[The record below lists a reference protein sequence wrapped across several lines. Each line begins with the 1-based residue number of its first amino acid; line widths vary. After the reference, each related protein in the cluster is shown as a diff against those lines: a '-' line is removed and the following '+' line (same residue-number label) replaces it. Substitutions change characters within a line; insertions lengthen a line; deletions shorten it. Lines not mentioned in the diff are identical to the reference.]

1 MIGAAA
7 WSSGKRNYRFATA
20 ALREGRFMWLFTRIA
35 AASCF
40 ALAVLVAMVQ
50 VHPAGPSGMAA
61 RGAQAA
67 VLLSAV
73 AVGARW
79 RWGLWPSYRQAVIVA
94 VWLDVSIAVL
104 AVTMSTPVAGLCVV
118 LFMGLNGVFVA
129 FLMGWRMQMVHLA
142 FCCAVIAVI
151 VTDAAFGAGEDLAT
165 VALLLAPTLT
175 WVLVVSLCG
184 SWLVEYGRKA
194 VRETARSAHYDPLT
208 GLRNRRGMYAAVKS
222 ALSRTGDPITIV
234 AAVCDIDRF
243 KQLNDR
249 DGHAAGDAALVAK
262 AEQLR
267 LLAAR
272 AELTARIGGDE
283 LVLVAFTADTET
295 DVAVGELLNR
305 LDPLT
310 RADADVPLTAS
321 VGIATHSTSD
331 PHFSLDD
338 VLRHADAAMYDAKR
352 GGGGACVVYRPGLT
366 QPARHAA
373 AVHRSAPLVECDCHS

>member
-1 MIGAAA
+1 MIGTST

-20 ALREGRFMWLFTRIA
+20 ALREGRFMRLFTRIA
-35 AASCF
+35 AVSCF

-50 VHPAGPSGMAA
+50 AHPAGPSGTVA

-79 RWGLWPSYRQAVIVA
+79 RWGLWPSYRQAVIFA

-129 FLMGWRMQMVHLA
+129 FLMGWRTQVVHLA

-151 VTDAAFGAGEDLAT
+151 VTDALFGAREDLAT
-165 VALLLAPTLT
+165 VTLLLAPTLT

-184 SWLVEYGRKA
+184 SMLVEYGRRA
-194 VRETARSAHYDPLT
+194 VRKTARSAHYDPLT
-208 GLRNRRGMYAAVKS
+208 GLRNRRGMYAAIKS
-222 ALSRTGDPITIV
+222 ALNRTGVPITVV

-272 AELTARIGGDE
+272 TELTARIGGDE
-283 LVLVAFTADTET
+283 LVLVAFAADTET
-295 DVAVGELLNR
+295 DAAVRELLNR

-310 RADADVPLTAS
+310 RARADVPLTAS
-321 VGIATHSTSD
+321 VGIAAHSTSD

-338 VLRHADAAMYDAKR
+338 VLRHADSAMYDAKR

-366 QPARHAA
+366 QAARNTAA
-373 AVHRSAPLVECDCHS
+373 TPLVQLRNN

>member
-20 ALREGRFMWLFTRIA
+20 ALREGRFMRLFTRIA

-50 VHPAGPSGMAA
+50 FHPAGPSDTAA
-61 RGAQAA
+61 RCAQAV
-67 VLLSAV
+67 VLLSAT

-79 RWGLWPSYRQAVIVA
+79 RWGLWPSYRQAVIFA

-129 FLMGWRMQMVHLA
+129 FLMGWRTQTVHLA

-151 VTDAAFGAGEDLAT
+151 VTDAAFGASEDLAT

-222 ALSRTGDPITIV
+222 TLSRTGDPFTVV

-272 AELTARIGGDE
+272 TELTARIGGDE
-283 LVLVAFTADTET
+283 LVLVAFAADTDTET
-295 DVAVGELLNR
+295 DVAVRDLLNR

-310 RADADVPLTAS
+310 RAGADVPPTAS
-321 VGIATHSTSD
+321 VGIAAHSTSD

-338 VLRHADAAMYDAKR
+338 LLRHADAAMYDAKR

-366 QPARHAA
+366 QPVRNAA
-373 AVHRSAPLVECDCHS
+373 AVHRFRSAGRV

>member
-20 ALREGRFMWLFTRIA
+20 ALREGRFMRLFTRIA

-50 VHPAGPSGMAA
+50 VHPAGPSDTAA
-61 RGAQAA
+61 RCAQAA

-79 RWGLWPSYRQAVIVA
+79 RWGLWPSYRQAVIFA

-175 WVLVVSLCG
+175 WVLAVSLCG

-222 ALSRTGDPITIV
+222 TLNRTGVSIAVV

-283 LVLVAFTADTET
+283 LVLVAFAADTET
-295 DVAVGELLNR
+295 DVAVRELLNR

-310 RADADVPLTAS
+310 RAGADVPLTAS
-321 VGIATHSTSD
+321 VGIAAHSTSD

-352 GGGGACVVYRPGLT
+352 GGGGACVVHRPGLT
-366 QPARHAA
+366 QPARNTTAIHRF
-373 AVHRSAPLVECDCHS
+373 RSAGRV